1 MVGRSVGGR
10 VESVAFASTHALV
23 FDMPVLLLTLDGAVA
38 CVPAAV
44 VHRLLLAV
52 IALTHKP
59 HFTAALLSLLVIALT
74 HKPCFT
80 AALSSLF
87 TNKQIMLQPLVV
99 TGASQALATTFV

>member
-23 FDMPVLLLTLDGAVA
+23 FDVPVLLLTLDGAVA

-59 HFTAALLSLLVIALT
+59 HFTAALLSLSYSTDTQATFHRCIVITQL
-74 HKPCFT
+74 
-80 AALSSLF
+80 
-87 TNKQIMLQPLVV
+87 
-99 TGASQALATTFV
+99 